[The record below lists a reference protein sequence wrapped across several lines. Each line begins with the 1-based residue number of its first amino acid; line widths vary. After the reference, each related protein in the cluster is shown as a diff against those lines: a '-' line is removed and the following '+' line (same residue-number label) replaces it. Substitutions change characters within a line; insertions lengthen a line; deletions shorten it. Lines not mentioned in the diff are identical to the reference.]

1 AGLRFLNRARLEINM
16 SPHSQTEPVTVEAA
30 SHYLINLDVKPVSH
44 YPPPGGGLPWR
55 EGTAEGLALPSF
67 LD

>member
-1 AGLRFLNRARLEINM
+1 M
-16 SPHSQTEPVTVEAA
+16 SPQSQTEPATVEAPL
-30 SHYLINLDVKPVSH
+30 HYLINLDVKPVSH

-67 LD
+67 LE